1 MREDSTTSK
10 KMGITG
16 SKVYD
21 LEDKVIILQREVKQ
35 LKEKMG
41 KSTETVEE
49 LGQKLQ
55 KQEQL
60 TQQLDAFARA
70 ASDELRAMRRSRF
83 Y

>member
-1 MREDSTTSK
+1 
-10 KMGITG
+10 MGITD

-21 LEDKVIILQREVKQ
+21 LEDKVVVLQREVKQ
-35 LKEKMG
+35 LQEKMG
-41 KSTETVEE
+41 QSTKNVEE

-70 ASDELRAMRRSRF
+70 ASDELRAARRARF
-83 Y
+83 F